1 MALFRNREI
10 KKFTFLMAVIC
21 AIAIITGF
29 LIGTIT
35 GILTAILC
43 GIFCA
48 VFFVF
53 TKRRYK
59 DIAFLCEQI
68 DIVLHGKDIFD
79 INICNEGELSIL
91 QSEIHKM
98 TVRLKEQSDLLKK
111 EKVYLSDSMAD
122 IAHQLR
128 TPLTSINMIVSFLGQ
143 PNLEPQWHM
152 ELLHELQSLLSR
164 IDWLITTLLKIS
176 KIDAGT
182 AVFQREPMPVKT
194 LLQKA
199 VEPFLISLELRDI
212 KLKVDGDEEA
222 HFTGDLQWT
231 SEAVGNIIKNCMEH
245 CEGGGLIDIEYAE
258 NALFTEIIIKDNGDG
273 IDMEDLPHV
282 FERFYQGKNARDTSF
297 GVGLALCRMILSLQN
312 ATIKAANNAD
322 YGACFTVKFYHQV
335 V

>member
-1 MALFRNREI
+1 
-10 KKFTFLMAVIC
+10 
-21 AIAIITGF
+21 
-29 LIGTIT
+29 
-35 GILTAILC
+35 
-43 GIFCA
+43 
-48 VFFVF
+48 
-53 TKRRYK
+53 
-59 DIAFLCEQI
+59 
-68 DIVLHGKDIFD
+68 
-79 INICNEGELSIL
+79 
-91 QSEIHKM
+91 M

-152 ELLHELQSLLSR
+152 ELMHELQSLLSR

>member
-1 MALFRNREI
+1 MTLFRNIEV
-10 KKFTFLMAVIC
+10 KGFTFFLAAICVIAVIM
-21 AIAIITGF
+21 GF
-29 LIGTIT
+29 GVGTVT
-35 GILTAILC
+35 GIFTAILC

-48 VFFVF
+48 AFFVF
-53 TKRRYK
+53 TKKRYK
-59 DIAFLCEQI
+59 DIAFLSEQI
-68 DIVLHGKDIFD
+68 DIVLHGKDTFD

-91 QSEIHKM
+91 QSEIYKM
-98 TVRLKEQSDLLKK
+98 TVRLREQSDLLKR
-111 EKVYLSDSMAD
+111 EKVYLSDSMAN

-143 PNLEPQWHM
+143 PNLEPQQYT
-152 ELLHELQSLLSR
+152 ELMYELQSLLSR

-182 AVFQREPMPVKT
+182 VVLQRELVSVEN

-199 VEPFLISLELRDI
+199 AEPFLIPLELRNI
-212 KLKVDGDEEA
+212 ELKTKGDEAA

-245 CEGGGLIDIEYAE
+245 CEGGGLIEIEYAE
-258 NALFTEIIIKDNGDG
+258 NALYTEIIIKDNGGG

-282 FERFYQGKNARDTSF
+282 FERFYQGKNAKDTSF

-312 ATIKAANNAD
+312 ATIKAANNASS
-322 YGACFTVKFYHQV
+322 GACFTMKFYHQV